1 MAAVGLHRVTTAAWI
16 DGGQVLDM
24 RHPDNRENFVPLIPG
39 SLFINNKINFRKSDK
54 YALLIENARS
64 VKDIRIKEKIKSD
77 HAGNYEDELC
87 DFDLSNNRLDRNPR
101 GLCPFYSIGGVYFAK
116 LLNQF
121 LAGNWRSF
129 AGNWRS
135 FAGQNYF
142 DSNGLFLSVLWSGP
156 LLVIAILILIS
167 DWPFFYVNTLFSLCY
182 LIVRWKRAELRHRA
196 RTAHSKE
203 E

>member
-1 MAAVGLHRVTTAAWI
+1 MAAVGLHRATMAAWI

-101 GLCPFYSIGGVYFAK
+101 G
-116 LLNQF
+116 F

-156 LLVIAILILIS
+156 LLVIVL
-167 DWPFFYVNTLFSLCY
+167 
-182 LIVRWKRAELRHRA
+182 WKRAELRHRA